1 MKSFDRTVL
10 LCIAAFYA
18 AGCYRYTPV
27 ETPRPGMDVRAQLE
41 TEAAVRRSQGMDDPT
56 TRYDGVIV
64 AVTPEQL
71 TLDVLIARSSSVFQ
85 DVEIRDTVRLQTT
98 EIRSIMQRTLSPGRT
113 ALLAAGM
120 GAAAVLVVMGID
132 AISGGTTD
140 DGGEPPPGNL
150 RVPIAS
156 WTGGRLVPA
165 ILGARR
171 ED

>member
-1 MKSFDRTVL
+1 MKPLDCMLL
-10 LCIAAFYA
+10 LCVTTFTAV
-18 AGCYRYTPV
+18 GCYRYTPV
-27 ETPRPGMDVRAQLE
+27 ESPQPGMDVRAQLE

-64 AVTPEQL
+64 DVTAEQL

-85 DVEIRDTVRLQTT
+85 DVEIRDTIQLRTS

-113 ALLAAGM
+113 ALLVAGM